1 MRDPVLYR
9 SMDLTPS
16 ENANVINANEIKH
29 VLSLT
34 NRPFQDAKVSGK
46 VLCSEC
52 FKSTVEEKFFL
63 EDVGLKHHF
72 KIKHNNS
79 TLDDHVRRDC
89 KMYFHDLH
97 GQKTLKM
104 LNQLSELRL
113 QMVCIVILYLICVSL
128 SLFF

>member
-1 MRDPVLYR
+1 MEVF
-9 SMDLTPS
+9 
-16 ENANVINANEIKH
+16 ENANVINANGVKH
-29 VLSLT
+29 VLSLA
-34 NRPFQDAKVSGK
+34 NRPFQDVKVSGK

-52 FKSTVEEKFFL
+52 FKSTGEVKFFL

-79 TLDDHVRRDC
+79 TLDNHVHRDC

-97 GQKTLKM
+97 GQETLKM
-104 LNQLSELRL
+104 LNQLSELQL
-113 QMVCIVILYLICVSL
+113 QMVCIVILYVICLSL

>member
-1 MRDPVLYR
+1 MQMLY
-9 SMDLTPS
+9 
-16 ENANVINANEIKH
+16 ANEIKH

-34 NRPFQDAKVSGK
+34 NRPFQDAMVREK

-52 FKSTVEEKFFL
+52 FKSTGEVKFFL

-72 KIKHNNS
+72 KIKHNS
-79 TLDDHVRRDC
+79 TLNDHVRRDC

-113 QMVCIVILYLICVSL
+113 KMVCIVILYLICVSL

>member
-1 MRDPVLYR
+1 MNISLHMSLDAYGHKQTNQILDFDERHCINEYKSAYVLRCR
-9 SMDLTPS
+9 S
-16 ENANVINANEIKH
+16 
-29 VLSLT
+29 T
-34 NRPFQDAKVSGK
+34 N
-46 VLCSEC
+46 
-52 FKSTVEEKFFL
+52 STGEVKFFL

-97 GQKTLKM
+97 GQETLKM